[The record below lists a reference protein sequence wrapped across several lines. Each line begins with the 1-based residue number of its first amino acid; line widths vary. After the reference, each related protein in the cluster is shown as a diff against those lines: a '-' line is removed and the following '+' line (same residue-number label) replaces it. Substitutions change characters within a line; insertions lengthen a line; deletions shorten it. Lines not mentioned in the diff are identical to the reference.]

1 MPWLA
6 APWPCLSCSCACCRA
21 LAARPWRVFLVGFEG
36 TVRHPASLLFAR
48 RATALGSSGGRLGWL
63 RPGRA
68 LAALVLAATG
78 PFSVA
83 FCTPCHCAWVQ
94 RGAPWLA
101 APWLCLS
108 CSCASAG
115 LWLAFLLGFQAVRCR
130 ASLLLPTGISCVFR
144 NSPSPA
150 PAQSPVRLRVRNC
163 DPPKRKR
170 ALHNHPAVRA
180 HMLVALYHNAVADT
194 KLMAAGAALIY
205 TSALARADH
214 FCLALWATVRVSD
227 ARCRS
232 FR

>member
-1 MPWLA
+1 MLA
-6 APWPCLSCSCACCRA
+6 AGLWLRGPGESSEWVSKVPLGTLQAS
-21 LAARPWRVFLVGFEG
+21 FLHAVPLRLGLPKVPF
-36 TVRHPASLLFAR
+36 PSLFAR
-48 RATALGSSGGRLGWL
+48 RATALGSSGARPGWL
-63 RPGRA
+63 RPGCA
-68 LAALVLAATG
+68 LAALVLPAE
-78 PFSVA
+78 
-83 FCTPCHCAWVQ
+83 
-94 RGAPWLA
+94 
-101 APWLCLS
+101 
-108 CSCASAG
+108 
-115 LWLAFLLGFQAVRCR
+115 LWLAFLLGFEAVRCR

-180 HMLVALYHNAVADT
+180 DMLVALYHNAVADT
-194 KLMAAGAALIY
+194 NLMAAGAALIY